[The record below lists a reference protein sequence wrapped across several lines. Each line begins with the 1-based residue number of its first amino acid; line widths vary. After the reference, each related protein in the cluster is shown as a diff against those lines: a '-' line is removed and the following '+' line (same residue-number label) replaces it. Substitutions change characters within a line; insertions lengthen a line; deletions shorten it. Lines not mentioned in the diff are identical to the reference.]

1 MNQSAALAVMDKK
14 YRTFGLN
21 DKGAIAPM
29 FAVLAII
36 LLSLGALS
44 IDISRAYVLR
54 ADLEAAVDA
63 AAIAAASQLD
73 GKSGSI
79 SRARAAAR
87 GGFIENSQRVAK
99 VPEVNILIGN
109 EAFCFMALPQ
119 STCTQEETLAKYVTI
134 KLEPREMNL
143 VFGKLV
149 DVASLQVTAQATAGI
164 TVVPSAE
171 ACGEPL
177 LVCADQISTGF
188 DPADHVGRS
197 LVLEPRHET
206 GSQTVQSGE
215 TCNQECRAVQT
226 GQSCN
231 TVCEQEAVPGQCR
244 WETSPGACETRREW
258 QYVCSGY
265 WWWQR
270 CGWERVDVE
279 VCEPD
284 TQEQVCDPD
293 TTTEVCRQECVP
305 TYETQCENVCT
316 PSYVTQ
322 TTFGGNYALLTPDEA
337 DPVSAIDLGRR
348 DTELCYTGSGIIE
361 EDDEDDIEEYLN
373 TRFDIYQGAANSRDD
388 DPDFLPA
395 INTMVGDKEKGEDV
409 CDDVK
414 AKKPEN
420 ETSDYDYPMAFP
432 LDEDLSDDE
441 GGLGDGD
448 WSLNKYLQANHHDS
462 SAVSVGLNSFGPAPS
477 GGSSSTTR
485 YQVYNWETAQVRGY
499 YADNGP
505 SWLRSKAG
513 FSGYAISQARKA
525 FDEDQ
530 LYPDDDDDYQD
541 WDEDQAPP
549 MCNIAGL
556 SNAPPVRD
564 RRLVRAVLADCGGRS
579 PGEEV
584 SPVGTIDLFLTSPS
598 YNGFIFTEI
607 VGGQLSNDKQTVRLV
622 E

>member
-1 MNQSAALAVMDKK
+1 MNHSTALTVMDKK
-14 YRTFGLN
+14 YRTFGEN

-87 GGFIENSQRVAK
+87 GGFIQNSQRVAK
-99 VPEVNILIGN
+99 VAEVNILIAN
-109 EAFCFMALPQ
+109 EAFCFMAQRQ
-119 STCTQEETLAKYVTI
+119 STCTQEDTLAKYVTI

-143 VFGKLV
+143 VFGKFV
-149 DVASLQVTAQATAGI
+149 DVASLQVSAQATAGI
-164 TVVPSAE
+164 TVVPSGE
-171 ACGEPL
+171 VCGEPL

-188 DPADHVGRS
+188 DPSDHVGRS
-197 LVLEPRHET
+197 LVLGPRHET
-206 GSQTVQSGE
+206 GSQTVQSGQ
-215 TCNQECRAVQT
+215 TCNQECRAIQT

-231 TVCEQEAVPGQCR
+231 TACGQETVPGQCR
-244 WETSPGACETRREW
+244 WETNPGACETRREW
-258 QYVCSGY
+258 QFICLG
-265 WWWQR
+265 R
-270 CGWERVDVE
+270 GRNRECGWERVDAE
-279 VCEPD
+279 VCQPD

-293 TTTEVCRQECVP
+293 TATDVCRQECIP
-305 TYETQCENVCT
+305 TYETLCEKVCT
-316 PSYVTQ
+316 PNYVTQ
-322 TTFGGNYALLTPDEA
+322 KTFGGNYALLSADEA

-348 DTELCYTGSGIIE
+348 DTEICYIGSGIIE
-361 EDDEDDIEEYLN
+361 EDDEEEIEEYLN

-395 INTMVGDKEKGEDV
+395 INTMVGDKEEGEDV

-420 ETSDYDYPMAFP
+420 EQKDYDYPMAFP
-432 LDEDLSDDE
+432 LDEDLSVDE
-441 GGLGDGD
+441 DGLGDGD
-448 WSLNKYLQANHHDS
+448 WSLNKYLKANHHDS
-462 SAVSVGLNSFGPAPS
+462 SANSTDLNSFGPAPS
-477 GGSSSTTR
+477 GGSSRTTR
-485 YQVYNWETAQVRGY
+485 YQVYNWETAQVRGH
-499 YADNGP
+499 YAGDGP
-505 SWLRSKAG
+505 NWLRSKAG
-513 FSGYAISQARKA
+513 FSGYAISQAGKS

-530 LYPDDDDDYQD
+530 LYPDDDDYED

-549 MCNIAGL
+549 MCNISGL
-556 SNAPPVRD
+556 SYVPPARD

-598 YNGFIFTEI
+598 YNGIIFTEI
-607 VGGQLSNDKQTVRLV
+607 VGGQLSNDKKTVRLV